1 MSPLAKHFQGHLQE
15 LRRRVTISFA
25 AIFVFSGVAYLFSK
39 DLARFLVEPLFQ
51 ACPDL
56 KFLVYT
62 NLTEAFVS
70 YLKISVIVGV
80 AASFPVVLYQVWHFV
95 SPGMHSHEKKFGLLV
110 VFWASFLFA
119 FGVGFAYVAVM
130 PRALVYLLSFAGENL
145 EAMPKLDSYLS
156 FVARSGI
163 AFGLAFEIPFLMVM
177 ASKAGFVDRYYF
189 SRQRKYYY
197 IAIAVV
203 SFVLAAGDLM
213 STLLLVFPLIFLY
226 ELGLVVIRVFIGKS
240 QVIK

>member
-1 MSPLAKHFQGHLQE
+1 MSPLASHFQGHLVE

-25 AIFVFSGVAYLFSK
+25 TMFVFSGVAYLFSK
-39 DLARFLVEPLFQ
+39 DLARFFVAPLFR

-56 KFLVYT
+56 QHLVYT

-80 AASFPVVLYQVWHFV
+80 AASFPVVLYQVWRFI
-95 SPGMHSHEKKFGLLV
+95 SPGMHSHEKRFGMLV
-110 VFWASFLFA
+110 VFWATFLFV

-130 PRALVYLLSFAGENL
+130 PRALVYLMSFAGENL

-156 FVARSGI
+156 FVARSGL
-163 AFGLAFEIPFLMVM
+163 AFGLSFEIPFLMVM
-177 ASKAGFVDRYYF
+177 ASRAGIVDRLYF
-189 SRQRKYYY
+189 ARQRKYYY
-197 IAIAVV
+197 IAIALV

-213 STLLLVFPLIFLY
+213 STMLLLFPLMFLY
-226 ELGLVVIRVFIGKS
+226 ELGLIVIRVFAGKAHVV
-240 QVIK
+240 Q